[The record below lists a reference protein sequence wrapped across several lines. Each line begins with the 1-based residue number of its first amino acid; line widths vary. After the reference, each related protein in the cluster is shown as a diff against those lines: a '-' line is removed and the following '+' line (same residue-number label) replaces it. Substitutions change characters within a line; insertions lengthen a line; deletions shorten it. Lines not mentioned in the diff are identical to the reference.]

1 MKADYNKGYP
11 DPKGLEAVR
20 MLPLPFFKKRDSSA
34 SFSSL
39 NNGKQYREIYTSI
52 VICFQNKISY
62 NPFMHQDLKLEIV
75 ICFQNNIDYN
85 RSGGFDLNNPIV
97 ICFQNNI
104 DYNSCSKL
112 MFMSYIVIC
121 F

>member
-62 NPFMHQDLKLEIV
+62 NTLFGEALLSNIV
-75 ICFQNNIDYN
+75 ICFQNKISYN
-85 RSGGFDLNNPIV
+85 FSFISENPHQIV